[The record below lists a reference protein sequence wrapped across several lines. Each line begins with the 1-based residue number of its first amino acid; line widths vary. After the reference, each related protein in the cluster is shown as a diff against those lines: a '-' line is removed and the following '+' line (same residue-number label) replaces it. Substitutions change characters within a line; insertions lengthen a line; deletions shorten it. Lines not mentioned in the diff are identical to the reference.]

1 MAFYT
6 YDQNN
11 SGGGYD
17 DDAKAGLA
25 HRVIVE
31 ANDTYEADQI
41 AERIGIYFDED
52 FRTDCPCCG
61 TRWSPAWGAGDP
73 VPSIYGQDVSTG
85 VFSSSWPSWTTVEAY
100 IHYKDGRVVPV
111 TAQTSEEA

>member
-6 YDQNN
+6 YIQNN
-11 SGGGYD
+11 SGGGFVE
-17 DDAKAGLA
+17 DADLGVT

-31 ANDTYEADQI
+31 ADDAYDADRI
-41 AERIGIYFDED
+41 AESIGIYFDED
-52 FRTDCPCCG
+52 YDVDCKCCG

-85 VFSSSWPSWTTVEAY
+85 VYYSEWTSWTTPEAY

-111 TAQTSEEA
+111 VATKNKEA